1 MSHIGSMSSSARGGH
16 IFHLP
21 LSPILVL
28 HIVSQHNPSNP
39 TAGWK
44 PVFKYVAF
52 DLACDRTN
60 NESRCLPIVFF
71 CRQNKWRPPPRLFKP
86 RFWGEVHPDD
96 IPASWDVCLLL
107 SYHSS
112 SNGRCLEFG
121 NIRQTLRGDLLQ
133 HGMDIHLQH
142 VLWFHDRAQDDRP
155 LRCDFKIDKVSE
167 ERPAVFRMTEGMR
180 TPALFPHLVTVIDMA
195 SICDG

>member
-1 MSHIGSMSSSARGGH
+1 MSASTMSHIGSMSSSARGGH

-28 HIVSQHNPSNP
+28 HIVSQHNTSNP
-39 TAGWK
+39 TVGWK
-44 PVFKYVAF
+44 PVFKYIAF

-112 SNGRCLEFG
+112 EATGFVSNLETSGKLSGEICFSMAWISTFNMFCGFTTGRRM
-121 NIRQTLRGDLLQ
+121 I
-133 HGMDIHLQH
+133 
-142 VLWFHDRAQDDRP
+142 DRSGVTSRSTKSPKRDPQ
-155 LRCDFKIDKVSE
+155 FSE
-167 ERPAVFRMTEGMR
+167 
-180 TPALFPHLVTVIDMA
+180 
-195 SICDG
+195 